1 MTREAKVLGEERLR
15 EIADTILGLAK
26 ADQTEVVIA
35 AENEYLTRFAA
46 NAIHQNV
53 AETDV
58 NIRVRSVVGQ
68 RIGLAST
75 NDLSEAALAEVV
87 RNAETAAGLQ
97 RENPEFRSLP
107 EPRLF
112 LPVDAYAESTAAC
125 SPEQRAEGVG
135 SIVRRAKGSGL
146 TASGSF
152 STSAEELLVANS
164 LGTRAYHAGTTAHVM
179 SVVMG
184 DTGSGYAADIAQ
196 NVVDIDPDEVG
207 RIAVDKALRSANPEP
222 IEPGA
227 YTVILEESAV
237 ANMLFFLGYMGLG
250 ALSVQEGRSFMAG
263 RFGEKVTGDRI
274 TIWDDGLDPRG
285 LPLPFDFEGVPRRRV
300 SLIEK
305 GVARDVVYDSFTA
318 GREAGKTSTGHALP
332 PPSTFGPVPLHLF
345 MDGGS
350 STVEEMIA
358 STDRGIWVTRFHY
371 TNPVHPV
378 KTILTGM
385 TRDGTFLIE
394 DGRVSRPLR
403 NLRFTQSILEAFA
416 NVEALG
422 REAKMVRSG
431 FGGFVSFAP
440 PAKIRG
446 FRFTGT
452 TEF

>member
-1 MTREAKVLGEERLR
+1 VLGEERLQ
-15 EIADTILGLAK
+15 EIAEAVLGSAK
-26 ADQTEVVIA
+26 ADQTEVIVTTQD
-35 AENEYLTRFAA
+35 EYLTRFAS

-53 AETDV
+53 AETNV
-58 NIRVRSVVGQ
+58 NVQVRSVIGK
-68 RIGLAST
+68 RIGVASA
-75 NDLSEAALAEVV
+75 NDLDKAALVDLV
-87 RNAETAAGLQ
+87 SRAETAAGLQ
-97 RENPEFRSLP
+97 QENPEFQSLP
-107 EPRLF
+107 GPQPFE
-112 LPVDAYAESTAAC
+112 PVDAYAESTAVCA
-125 SPEQRAEGVG
+125 PEQRAEGVE
-135 SIVRRAKGSGL
+135 SIVHHAKANGV
-146 TASGSF
+146 TASGAF
-152 STSAEELLVANS
+152 STNTAELLVANS
-164 LGTRAYHAGTTAHVM
+164 FGTRAYHVWTMANVM

-184 DTGSGYAADIAQ
+184 ETGTGYASDTAKD
-196 NVVDIDPDEVG
+196 VVDLDPEEVG

-222 IEPGA
+222 IEPGE
-227 YTVILEESAV
+227 YTVILEEAAV

-250 ALSVQEGRSFMAG
+250 ALSVQERRSFTTG
-263 RFGEKVTGDRI
+263 RFGEKVTGDAI
-274 TIWDDGLDPRG
+274 TVWDDGRDPRG
-285 LPLPFDFEGVPRRRV
+285 IPLPFDFEGVPRQKV

-305 GVARDVVYDSFTA
+305 GVARNVVYDSRTA
-318 GREAGKTSTGHALP
+318 GREAGKASTGHALP
-332 PPSTFGPVPLHLF
+332 VTNTAGPIPIHLF
-345 MDGGS
+345 METGS

-394 DGRVSRPLR
+394 NGKVTRPLK

-431 FGGFVSFAP
+431 FGNIVTVVPA
-440 PAKIRG
+440 AKITG

>member
-1 MTREAKVLGEERLR
+1 MTREAKVLGEERLE
-15 EIADTILGLAK
+15 EIVDTILGSAK
-26 ADQTEVVIA
+26 ADQTEVVITT
-35 AENEYLTRFAA
+35 EDEYLTRFAA

-58 NIRVRSVVGQ
+58 SIRVRSVLGQ
-68 RIGLAST
+68 RVGLASA
-75 NDLSEAALAEVV
+75 NDLSQAGLAEVV

-107 EPRLF
+107 EPRSF

-125 SPEQRAEGVG
+125 SPQRRADGVG
-135 SIVRRAKGSGL
+135 SIVRQARASGL

-152 STSAEELLVANS
+152 STSVDELLVANS

-184 DTGSGYAADIAQ
+184 ETGSGYAADVARD
-196 NVVDIDPDEVG
+196 VTDVDPDEVG
-207 RIAVDKALRSANPEP
+207 RIAVEKALRSANPEP

-227 YTVILEESAV
+227 YTVILEEPAV

-274 TIWDDGLDPRG
+274 TIRDDGLDPRG
-285 LPLPFDFEGVPRRRV
+285 LPLPFDFEGVPRRGV
-300 SLIEK
+300 SLIEQ

-318 GREAGKTSTGHALP
+318 GREPGKASTGHALP
-332 PPSTFGPVPLHLF
+332 PPSTFGPIPIHLF
-345 MDGGS
+345 MEGGT

-378 KTILTGM
+378 KTVLTGM

-394 DGRVSRPLR
+394 NGRVSKPLR

-431 FGGFVSFAP
+431 FGNVVSFAP
-440 PAKIRG
+440 AAKIDG